1 MALFNTIKEDP
12 KKREERLIKEK
23 ASEKVI
29 VNRMLNTN
37 LKIDN
42 RPASKVISSAAKK
55 VGFDAGLLAGSS
67 LQEGFN
73 QAITDKELS
82 YSEAYDM
89 GNVDKEKFPIDG
101 FYYYGLDTFSDS
113 ADNLKKKGYLPKD
126 FKFQNFKA
134 KNENGQMVN
143 TAAFKNNEDALVAK
157 AAYMKDFEDGVKE
170 YANKI
175 NLPLNREMTNYLTLG
190 AYNGGLGKAK
200 VMIDELASGSN
211 PDIYIKEGKTSMKG
225 IHKNIAPRLEKMNW
239 YNQSQMIS
247 EPSGGVLPF
256 NSSLMNVYNK

>member
-1 MALFNTIKEDP
+1 MALFNTIQEDP
-12 KKREERLIKEK
+12 KKREERLRQEK

-37 LKIDN
+37 LKVDN
-42 RPASKVISSAAKK
+42 KSAAKAISSAAKR

-67 LQEGFN
+67 LQEGLN

-89 GNVDKEKFPIDG
+89 GGVDKKQFPIDG
-101 FYYYGLDTFSDS
+101 FYYYGLDTFSDA
-113 ADNLKKKGYLPKD
+113 ADKLKQKGYLPKD
-126 FKFQNFKA
+126 FKFQTFKG
-134 KNENGQMVN
+134 KNEKGQMVN
-143 TAAFKNNEDALVAK
+143 TAAFRNNEDALVAK

-175 NLPLNREMTNYLTLG
+175 NLPLNKEMTNYLTLS
-190 AYNGGLGKAK
+190 AYNGGIGRAK
-200 VMIDELASGSN
+200 VMIDELASGEN
-211 PDIYIKEGKTSMKG
+211 PSIYIKEGKTSMKG
-225 IHKNIAPRLEKMNW
+225 IHKNIVPRLEKMDW
-239 YNQSQMIS
+239 YNQSQMFS
-247 EPSGGVLPF
+247 EPRGGIFPF